1 MARELHGEVGQL
13 LVAVMMELDS
23 LRLDQPEIAE
33 RLRST
38 EGFLQQAI
46 TATRRIASDLRD
58 FYRTHA
64 RTSDLVAWSVE
75 RGAWRIVTSPP
86 PSVWTVAPSAASTA
100 PACTAYSVSTR
111 QSTRWRSSCALVTA
125 PNLNRSSGACR
136 WRNWSSTGKKS
147 PCKTSTTIHD

>member
-1 MARELHGEVGQL
+1 MARELHDEVGQL

-46 TATRRIASDLRD
+46 TATRRIVSP
-58 FYRTHA
+58 A
-64 RTSDLVAWSVE
+64 RFLPHLCTDVGPGGVE

-86 PSVWTVAPSAASTA
+86 PT
-100 PACTAYSVSTR
+100 
-111 QSTRWRSSCALVTA
+111 
-125 PNLNRSSGACR
+125 
-136 WRNWSSTGKKS
+136 
-147 PCKTSTTIHD
+147 